1 MTIMTMI
8 VNTITVI
15 RIMRAADTKFHDLV
29 IMSFT
34 RMTITTIMIIIIVNT
49 IMMMIRRGDDQN
61 DCGSPSSPI
70 DHLKFFTAAVLRHF
84 RKRRSC
90 NDP

>member
-1 MTIMTMI
+1 MI
-8 VNTITVI
+8 VNTIMVI
-15 RIMRAADTKFHDLV
+15 RI
-29 IMSFT
+29 
-34 RMTITTIMIIIIVNT
+34 IIIIVNT
-49 IMMMIRRGDDQN
+49 IMMIMIVIIVNTIMMIMIVIIVNTIMMIRRGDGQN

-70 DHLKFFTAAVLRHF
+70 DHLKFFTAAVLGHF